1 MFFLRATRVGLYL
14 PNDGE
19 ADPSLIMDICLQS
32 GKKCFLPVLHP
43 TVNRLHFVAY
53 DRHTALVANSYGI
66 PEPSL
71 RGAKLAPAWSLDL
84 ILMPLVGFDRQG
96 NRLGMGGGY
105 YDRTLAFVNGARP
118 PAPRLVALAHSFQE
132 IASIPTRNWDIAVEK
147 IITDREII
155 CVKPK

>member
-1 MFFLRATRVGLYL
+1 MFSAG
-14 PNDGE
+14 
-19 ADPSLIMDICLQS
+19 PSPQSESPALCCLWS
-32 GKKCFLPVLHP
+32 AHVTGCH
-43 TVNRLHFVAY
+43 
-53 DRHTALVANSYGI
+53 SYGI

-71 RGAKLAPAWSLDL
+71 KSAKTVPTWSLDL

-105 YDRTLAFVNGARP
+105 YDRTLAFVNGGIPA
-118 PAPRLVALAHSFQE
+118 APRLVGLAHSCQE
-132 IASIPTRNWDIAVEK
+132 VASIPSHSWDVAVEK